1 MLQMQSLWTLF
12 RFLSREEKEE
22 DNEEKH
28 QQHIQAGGEGR
39 CPDENIIEHGVQKMM
54 DAEEMSSDDWSIGY
68 NSVIVNFHC
77 LNIEVEG
84 ATKIAGVMMM
94 KLKVTQRLWSTK
106 FTLWRT
112 KN

>member
-54 DAEEMSSDDWSIGY
+54 DAEEMSSDDWSIDDD
-68 NSVIVNFHC
+68 SVMVNFHC
-77 LNIEVEG
+77 LNIEDKG
-84 ATKIAGVMMM
+84 ATKTASAMMVKRKVM
-94 KLKVTQRLWSTK
+94 TQRL
-106 FTLWRT
+106 
-112 KN
+112 